1 MAECQTVTGSE
12 QRYFEKECNSPKF
25 SSLLR
30 RVTRTKEE
38 KSIILGNKIKKQQQP
53 IDFNYCQ

>member
-25 SSLLR
+25 SSIPA
-30 RVTRTKEE
+30 VDSEVVGYAV
-38 KSIILGNKIKKQQQP
+38 S
-53 IDFNYCQ
+53 